1 MGLARWPRHESRID
15 QTYHSL
21 ERPSGDAIGIIHYLW
36 NAVRRTGYNGVINV
50 AVAVYESRCTCSLP
64 ALWRGIRQFRRDH
77 PDPPAALPGH
87 RDAPDVESNLRGRL
101 RPAGRSP
108 APDRP
113 RFSRRVARRNRNP
126 LPSVRELSRKVLV
139 GACFITLDGSS

>member
-21 ERPSGDAIGIIHYLW
+21 ERPSGDAVGIFHYLW
-36 NAVRRTGYNGVINV
+36 NAVRRTGDNGVINV
-50 AVAVYESRCTCSLP
+50 AVAVYESLCTRGFP
-64 ALWRGIRQFRRDH
+64 ALRRGIRQFRRDH

-108 APDRP
+108 HPAGLGFREG
-113 RFSRRVARRNRNP
+113 SRA
-126 LPSVRELSRKVLV
+126 
-139 GACFITLDGSS
+139 GTATLCHQLGNFLGKFWWGQG